1 MTRITPTV
9 GRVVLVHLS
18 GNANALAGLVG
29 AVHARGINVAVFDE
43 HAVPHRA
50 CGIPLIQDGDAP
62 PVSGSWAEW
71 MLYQK
76 GQAGLADKYEG
87 IIASLCAR
95 VAEVE
100 KRVADRGVVMTLTDA
115 ELAAG
120 VEADVAAAVNAG
132 FPTPAT

>member
-1 MTRITPTV
+1 MTTRIEPTV

-18 GNANALAGLVG
+18 GNANALAGLVC
-29 AVHARGINVAVFDE
+29 AVHERGINVAVFDE

-71 MLYQK
+71 PEILIP
-76 GQAGLADKYEG
+76 AAPPVDN
-87 IIASLCAR
+87 AH
-95 VAEVE
+95 VAEGCELFV
-100 KRVADRGVVMTLTDA
+100 LTPA

-120 VEADVAAAVNAG
+120 VEADVAAAVNAA
-132 FPTPAT
+132 AT

>member
-1 MTRITPTV
+1 MTTHIAPTV
-9 GRVVLVHLS
+9 GRIVFVHLS
-18 GNANALAGLVG
+18 GNKNTLAGLIC
-29 AVHARGINVAVFDE
+29 AVHERGINVAGFDE
-43 HAVPHRA
+43 HGVAYRA

-100 KRVADRGVVMTLTDA
+100 KIVADRGVVITLTDA

-120 VEADVAAAVNAG
+120 NVGDVAAVQAGVDAVV
-132 FPTPAT
+132 